1 MILIRFLII
10 LLFGLCSAQIRDGA
24 RLNLIS
30 NKVEALEKIV
40 TSLENTISKLEV
52 SRAQRTHIARK
63 PNSLSPIRR
72 KISNWRKK
80 LIPKISKRMLQPS
93 SRNQP
98 NSPSVLKHS
107 KSLWAH
113 KTRPVLVKR
122 IEFKSNYSSHTVNT
136 IPGIFFEKK

>member
-1 MILIRFLII
+1 MILIRFLIL

-24 RLNLIS
+24 CLNLIS
-30 NKVEALEKIV
+30 NKVKALEKIV
-40 TSLENTISKLEV
+40 TSLENTITKLEV
-52 SRAQRTHIARK
+52 SRAQRTHFARK

-80 LIPKISKRMLQPS
+80 LIPKTSKRMFPPS
-93 SRNQP
+93 LKNQS
-98 NSPSVLKHS
+98 NSPSALKHS

-136 IPGIFFEKK
+136 ISGIF